1 MPTCLPAYP
10 PAVKEVWEELRPYFW
25 FMLIIM
31 WGFACAFN
39 IALRHDQEEQEVRT
53 TRMGWEG
60 WLVKLVVPAGAC
72 LPTA

>member
-1 MPTCLPAYP
+1 MS
-10 PAVKEVWEELRPYFW
+10 EELRPYFW

-60 WLVKLVVPAGAC
+60 
-72 LPTA
+72 